1 MAWKIEYYQ
10 KENGKIPVYEFLRTL
25 EPKMRAK
32 VSHYIDLLEKTGTN
46 LTEPYVSSIKGD
58 RYKGLWELR
67 VKFASD
73 ITRVFYFT
81 FQGDTF
87 VLLHGFKKKTNKTP
101 ESELERALKYKRD
114 FERRISDE

>member
-1 MAWKIEYYQ
+1 MDWKIEYYQ
-10 KENGKIPVYEFLRTL
+10 KENGKIPVYEFLCTL

-32 VSHYIDLLEKTGTN
+32 VSHYIDLLEKAGTN
-46 LTEPYVSSIKGD
+46 LTEPYVSPIKGD

-87 VLLHGFKKKTNKTP
+87 VLSLAFLSYASMRACNCTILKTSRKRMRG
-101 ESELERALKYKRD
+101 RANG
-114 FERRISDE
+114 

>member
-1 MAWKIEYYQ
+1 MLVAESRMVM
-10 KENGKIPVYEFLRTL
+10 GKAHVFHVGSL
-25 EPKMRAK
+25 
-32 VSHYIDLLEKTGTN
+32 SDLLEKAGTN
-46 LTEPYVSSIKGD
+46 LTEPYVSPIKGD

-101 ESELERALKYKRD
+101 ESELERALKYKKD
-114 FERRISDE
+114 FERRNSDD